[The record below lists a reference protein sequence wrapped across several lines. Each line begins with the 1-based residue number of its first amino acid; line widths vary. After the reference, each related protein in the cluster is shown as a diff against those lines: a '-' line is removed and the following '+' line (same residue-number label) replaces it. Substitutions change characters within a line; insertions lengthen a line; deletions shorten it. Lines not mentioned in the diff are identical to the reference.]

1 MAVAA
6 FNCSTSIALYN
17 AHDAA
22 FRQRWK
28 VKWSGERR
36 RCFVSFAK
44 IVVLNFYRLPFTSTF
59 ILLLVFLHSIQST
72 RSLFVFILLRK
83 AFRTVVTVVFL
94 FL

>member
-28 VKWSGERR
+28 VKWPAGGEGVL
-36 RCFVSFAK
+36 FLLQISF
-44 IVVLNFYRLPFTSTF
+44 VLNFYRLPLTRTF
-59 ILLLVFLHSIQST
+59 ILLFRIPAFHSVNANAY
-72 RSLFVFILLRK
+72 LFFNFCEKHLGL
-83 AFRTVVTVVFL
+83 
-94 FL
+94 

>member
-1 MAVAA
+1 MLALDANLMCVRRVMAVAA

-44 IVVLNFYRLPFTSTF
+44 NPCFK
-59 ILLLVFLHSIQST
+59 FLQTAIYQHVYLAFSIPAFHSVNAKLIC
-72 RSLFVFILLRK
+72 F
-83 AFRTVVTVVFL
+83 
-94 FL
+94 